1 MRAVH
6 EAIAQKK
13 LSAEIVLLAAN
24 NPSAPAL
31 QFAQA
36 QNIPTHIINI
46 KNHAPLLDKITQAQP
61 DLIVL
66 SGYLRKIPA
75 AFIKTAPAPI
85 INTHPALLPKYGGQN
100 MFGMRVHRAVLKARE
115 KITGATI
122 HFVNEHYDQGKII
135 AQTQVSVLSDDTPE
149 SLSERVIAAEA
160 ELLIHTLNNFA

>member
-13 LSAEIVLLAAN
+13 LGAEIVLLAAN
-24 NPSAPAL
+24 NAQAKAL
-31 QFAQA
+31 QFARA
-36 QNIPTHIINI
+36 HNIPSCLFDG
-46 KNHAPLLDKITQAQP
+46 KNHEPLARAISAAQP

-75 AFIKTAPAPI
+75 DFIKNTPAPI
-85 INTHPALLPKYGGQN
+85 INTHPSLLPKFGGQD
-100 MFGMRVHRAVLKARE
+100 MFGMRVHRAVIAARE

-149 SLSERVIAAEA
+149 RLAERVITAEA
-160 ELLIHTLNNFA
+160 KLLIHTLSNFA